1 MSLVACPVVLLSF
14 RADNNVDVDA
24 DAGSAAAG
32 ANCAVDCG
40 SATGNGDVSEQ
51 QQPPLHVNNL
61 PRSQLMYKWSYKYT
75 CNAIS
80 NILCMTTEVK

>member
-1 MSLVACPVVLLSF
+1 MSLVACPAVLLSF

-24 DAGSAAAG
+24 DAGSAAAGSAAAG

-61 PRSQLMYKWSYKYT
+61 PRSQLMYK
-75 CNAIS
+75 
-80 NILCMTTEVK
+80 